1 MKLREENSSSLEKVR
16 NISKQ
21 EHEKK
26 NWSDMLI

>member
-1 MKLREENSSSLEKVR
+1 MQQVQVEYQGQ

-26 NWSDMLI
+26 KNVG